1 MKAKDL
7 THKHIGQRFKLAK
20 DIPSVEGGLS
30 DFEHVP
36 ATPDGGIAMT
46 ILWLNGL
53 ELRISPYTP
62 LTFITKGTPT

>member
-1 MKAKDL
+1 MNPYNL
-7 THKHIGQRFKLAK
+7 RPEHLGQTVRILG
-20 DIPSVEGGLS
+20 VEGGLS

-62 LTFITKGTPT
+62 LTFVTKGTPT